1 MTQNESYL
9 QILPESILSFFNS
22 LESTLYSL
30 IHSSIEPS
38 LSSSHTTLPPQS
50 LPSSSSSSSMS
61 IQPSNPPLNSP
72 SSDPSSPI
80 QTVILVDDGLVQQ
93 HHLIQYSFHFLS
105 SLSELSNL
113 RTFPSFFAISTA
125 YRWSQTS
132 HPPFS
137 YSTKQR
143 STPLPSNTQS
153 THSLIPFNAIL
164 AFSFSSTWNT
174 PKSIHSP
181 NLSNISSLPFSS
193 SLPTS
198 LFPSSTPLFHPFIPL
213 SHHVARLPIAIRRFL
228 DQSPLLQ
235 TDWKVPIFLPCFLSQ
250 TVFYHREFLTEEET
264 PRQAWYA
271 AFPFINPFAACFLDS
286 MVLIPLPCSTDRS
299 GGAVRSAVT

>member
-1 MTQNESYL
+1 MVDFLQEQISSVASSISITQTSSILSPLQNALQSAVSLHALCTLHQGLESDRESIQCMLDYLHEMTQNESYL
-9 QILPESILSFFNS
+9 QVLPESILSFFNS

-30 IHSSIEPS
+30 IHSSIESS

-50 LPSSSSSSSMS
+50 IHSSMS
-61 IQPSNPPLNSP
+61 LGPSNPPLDSS

-93 HHLIQYSFHFLS
+93 HHLIQYSFHSLS

-143 STPLPSNTQS
+143 SIPLPSNTQS

-164 AFSFSSTWNT
+164 AFSFSSMWNT

-181 NLSNISSLPFSS
+181 DLSNISSLPFSS

-198 LFPSSTPLFHPFIPL
+198 HFPSSTPLFHPFIPL

-235 TDWKVPIFLPCFLSQ
+235 TDWKVPIFLPCFFS
-250 TVFYHREFLTEEET
+250 
-264 PRQAWYA
+264 
-271 AFPFINPFAACFLDS
+271 
-286 MVLIPLPCSTDRS
+286 
-299 GGAVRSAVT
+299 